1 MINYTK
7 NCTYYPDNT
16 NSIIDTQI
24 SFDSIML
31 LCLAVIENASYEQK
45 ACKQKN
51 GGKGGSGGN
60 RASSVVNWC
69 NGTVET
75 PLPFKHCIDV
85 IETGLKL
92 NGDIGNK
99 ANIEPAVKRLLIEK
113 PELVYTWCRRV
124 AGRYVNCKQF

>member
-31 LCLAVIENASYEQK
+31 LCLGVLESAAYEQRACRRLK
-45 ACKQKN
+45 A
-51 GGKGGSGGN
+51 GKGGQ
-60 RASSVVNWC
+60 SVQAWC

-75 PLPFKHCIDV
+75 PLPFKRCIDV

-99 ANIEPAVKRLLIEK
+99 ANIEPAVKKLLIEK

-124 AGRYVNCKQF
+124 AGKYVNCKQF